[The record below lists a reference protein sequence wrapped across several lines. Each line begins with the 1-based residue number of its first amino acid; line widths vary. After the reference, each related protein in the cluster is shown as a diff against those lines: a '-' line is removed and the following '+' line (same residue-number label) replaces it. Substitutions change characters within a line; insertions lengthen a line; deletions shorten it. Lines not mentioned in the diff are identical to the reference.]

1 MMKFLYSEQE
11 ESKITQIE
19 KIKNLLNLRNL
30 LIKNFG
36 PGFSRLGSNEKK

>member
-30 LIKNFG
+30 LIKNLVLAF
-36 PGFSRLGSNEKK
+36 PG